1 MQDLWEVNKLLET
14 IHQIIINLYSLL
26 SLLPPEHKVYTV
38 LDLKDAFISI
48 PLSKLS
54 HLNFALE
61 WANPEL
67 GILEQLIWTRLP
79 QGFKNSPIIFD
90 ETPSQ
95 DLSLFS
101 NKYSELILLQYVDD
115 LLLAVKD
122 EKDCLKP
129 LKAFQKH

>member
-1 MQDLWEVNKLLET
+1 MNKLLET
-14 IHQIIINLYSLL
+14 IHPIIINLYSLL
-26 SLLPPEHKVYTV
+26 SLLPSEHKVYTV

-61 WANPEL
+61 WANNEL

-79 QGFKNSPIIFD
+79 QGFKNSPTIFD

-115 LLLAVKD
+115 LLLSVKD
-122 EKDCLKP
+122 EKDCLKS
-129 LKAFQKH
+129 LKAFQKY

>member
-1 MQDLWEVNKLLET
+1 MNKLLET
-14 IHQIIINLYSLL
+14 IHPIIINLYSLL
-26 SLLPPEHKVYTV
+26 SLLPSEHKVYTV

-61 WANPEL
+61 WANNEL

-79 QGFKNSPIIFD
+79 QGFKNSPTIFD

-115 LLLAVKD
+115 LLLSVKD
-122 EKDCLKP
+122 EEDCLKS
-129 LKAFQKH
+129 LKAFQKY